1 MTFSY
6 EFTLNIVQFMA
17 VVSRMTGLYMGFP
30 LFRSVAL
37 SMRVK
42 TAIIL
47 LSSVIVLP
55 GLPPEWSAQAFQ
67 VHLSIFSIFSI
78 LLVDLL
84 IGLTVGLCVNLLM
97 ETTTIAGQFISINVG
112 YSMSKQMDPTSGQQS
127 STIGFMLT
135 QMMFIIFL
143 TMDLHLV
150 FIRIAADSFQY
161 SAPGQNLL
169 SYDHLNTI
177 VNLGS
182 DIFVYALQMSLP
194 IIAVMFVIN
203 LSMGIIS
210 RFGQDFQVLMISF
223 PLRLGVGLTLLIILM
238 PSFIVVFTNIYAEI
252 FDNLGRILNF

>member
-1 MTFSY
+1 
-6 EFTLNIVQFMA
+6 MA

-30 LFRSVAL
+30 LFRSIAL

-42 TAIIL
+42 TAIVL

-67 VHLSIFSIFSI
+67 VHLTVFSIFSI
-78 LLVDLL
+78 LLVDML

-150 FIRIAADSFQY
+150 FIRIAANSFQY
-161 SAPGQNLL
+161 SSPGQNLL
-169 SYDHLNTI
+169 SYDHLDTI

-194 IIAVMFVIN
+194 IIAVMLVIN

-252 FDNLGRILNF
+252 FDNLGKILNF